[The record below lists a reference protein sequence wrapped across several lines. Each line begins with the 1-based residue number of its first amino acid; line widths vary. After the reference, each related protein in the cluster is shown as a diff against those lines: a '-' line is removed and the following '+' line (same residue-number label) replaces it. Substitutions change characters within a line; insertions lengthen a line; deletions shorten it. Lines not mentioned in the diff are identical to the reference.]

1 MHEATLVQ
9 GLLDM
14 TIKAV
19 NDHNATHPESR
30 VSHIV
35 EIQCELGLLAC
46 VEAQTLTACF
56 ELLAEGTL
64 AEGAKLTLAN
74 APLACRC
81 TQCGHEFSLTQ
92 RHFVCP
98 SCGGENIHF
107 NGGHGMTL
115 MALHVASEEPD
126 HD

>member
-14 TIKAV
+14 AIKAV
-19 NDHNATHPESR
+19 NEHNTANPESPVVR
-30 VSHIV
+30 I
-35 EIQCELGLLAC
+35 EEFQCELGLLAC

-64 AEGAKLTLAN
+64 AEGAKLTLTS
-74 APLACRC
+74 APLACNC
-81 TQCGHEFSLTQ
+81 HQCGHECGLAQ

-98 SCGGENIHF
+98 SCGG
-107 NGGHGMTL
+107 
-115 MALHVASEEPD
+115 
-126 HD
+126 